1 MQYDGTASSGGLIP
15 LSCQRLHQQ
24 LSADKEMHIL
34 DNSQT
39 LTTLI

>member
-1 MQYDGTASSGGLIP
+1 MT

-24 LSADKEMHIL
+24 LGADKEVHIL

-39 LTTLI
+39 FPR